1 MRRTVFEPEHESYR
15 QVVREFVNRHLA
27 AQIDRHRRE
36 HSIDRQTWRTAGEF
50 GLLGFFVPE
59 DYGGG
64 GATDFRF
71 NAVQGEELSR
81 LSYGYASAFGIN
93 TDIVAPYLLEL
104 TTEEQKQ
111 RWLPAFAAGETIASI
126 AITEPGAGSDV
137 LGIRTTAARDGS
149 GWILNG
155 AKTFI
160 TNGSSADLII
170 VAAKSEKDKAS
181 RSISLFVV
189 ETAVS
194 PVGRGPSL
202 QKVGQTE
209 VETSELFFDNV
220 YVDAANLLGEPGA
233 GFGYMVE
240 RLAQERL
247 SCAIA
252 SLGHARAALDE
263 TIEYVRQRSAFG
275 QPIGSFQASRF
286 RLAECQTMLDVATAW
301 VDRCIDAHVGGE
313 LTPVDA
319 AKAKLAAT
327 EVQNKV
333 IDHCLQLHGGYGY
346 MQEYRIAQAWQDA
359 RVTRIFGGTS
369 EVMREIIGRS
379 LSLSTQPSQKGVRDA
394 S

>member
-1 MRRTVFEPEHESYR
+1 MRRTIFEAEHEAYR

-27 AQIDRHRRE
+27 TQIDRHRQE
-36 HSIDRQTWRTAGEF
+36 HSIDRQTWRRAGEF

-59 DYGGG
+59 QYGGG
-64 GATDFRF
+64 GAGDFRF

-104 TTEEQKQ
+104 TTEQQKQ
-111 RWLPAFAAGETIASI
+111 RWLPPFGLGELIASI

-137 LGIRTTAARDGS
+137 LGIRTTARRDGS

-170 VAAKSEKDKAS
+170 VAAKSEQGKPS

-194 PVGRGPSL
+194 PIGRGPSL
-202 QKVGQTE
+202 EKVGQTE
-209 VETSELFFDNV
+209 VETSELFFDDV
-220 YVDAANLLGEPGA
+220 YVQDANLLGEPGS

-247 SCAIA
+247 SCAVA

-263 TIEYVRQRSAFG
+263 TIEYVRHRSAFG
-275 QPIGSFQASRF
+275 QSIGAFQATRF
-286 RLAECQTMLDVATAW
+286 RLAECHTMLDVATAW
-301 VDRCIDAHVGGE
+301 IDRCIEAHVQGE

-346 MQEYRIAQAWQDA
+346 MQEYRIARAWQDA

-379 LSLSTQPSQKGVRDA
+379 LSLSAQPSRKGVRDA

>member
-1 MRRTVFEPEHESYR
+1 MRRTIFEDEHEAYR
-15 QVVREFVNRHLA
+15 QVVREFVSRHLA
-27 AQIDRHRRE
+27 TQIDRHRQE
-36 HSIDRQTWRTAGEF
+36 HSIDRQTWRRAGEF

-59 DYGGG
+59 QYGGG
-64 GATDFRF
+64 GAADFRF

-104 TTEEQKQ
+104 TTDEQKQ
-111 RWLPAFAAGETIASI
+111 RWLPPFGLGELIASI
-126 AITEPGAGSDV
+126 AITEPVAGSDV
-137 LGIRTTAARDGS
+137 LGIRTTARRDGS
-149 GWILNG
+149 AWILNG

-170 VAAKSEKDKAS
+170 VAANSEQGKPS

-189 ETAVS
+189 ETGVS
-194 PVGRGPSL
+194 PVGRGLSL
-202 QKVGQTE
+202 EKVGQTE

-220 YVDAANLLGEPGA
+220 CVPDTNLLGEPGA
-233 GFGYMVE
+233 GFGYMMD

-247 SCAIA
+247 SCAVA
-252 SLGHARAALDE
+252 SLGHARAAVDE
-263 TIEYVRQRSAFG
+263 TIEYVRHRSAFG
-275 QPIGSFQASRF
+275 QSIGSFQATRF
-286 RLAECQTMLDVATAW
+286 RLAECRTMLDVATAW
-301 VDRCIDAHVGGE
+301 VDRCIEAHVEGE
-313 LTPVDA
+313 LTAVDA

-327 EVQNKV
+327 EIQNKV

-379 LSLSTQPSQKGVRDA
+379 LSLSTSPSQKGIRDA

>member
-1 MRRTVFEPEHESYR
+1 MRRTIFEAEHEAYR

-27 AQIDRHRRE
+27 TQIDRHRQE
-36 HSIDRQTWRTAGEF
+36 HSIDRQTWRRAGEF

-59 DYGGG
+59 QYGGG
-64 GATDFRF
+64 GAGDFRF

-104 TTEEQKQ
+104 TTEQQKQ
-111 RWLPAFAAGETIASI
+111 RWLPPFGLGELIASI

-137 LGIRTTAARDGS
+137 LGIRTTARRDGS

-170 VAAKSEKDKAS
+170 VAAKSEQGKPS

-194 PVGRGPSL
+194 PIGRGPSL
-202 QKVGQTE
+202 EKVGQTE
-209 VETSELFFDNV
+209 VETSELFFDDV
-220 YVDAANLLGEPGA
+220 YVQDANLLGEPGS

-247 SCAIA
+247 SCAVA

-263 TIEYVRQRSAFG
+263 TIEHVRHRSAFG
-275 QPIGSFQASRF
+275 QSIGAFQATRF
-286 RLAECQTMLDVATAW
+286 RLAECHTMLDVATAW
-301 VDRCIDAHVGGE
+301 IDRCIEAHVQGE

-346 MQEYRIAQAWQDA
+346 MQEYRIARAWQDA

-379 LSLSTQPSQKGVRDA
+379 LSLSAQPSRKGVRDA

>member
-1 MRRTVFEPEHESYR
+1 MRRTIFEPEHESYR
-15 QVVREFVNRHLA
+15 GVVREFVNRHLA
-27 AQIDRHRRE
+27 LEIDRHRQE
-36 HSIDRQTWRTAGEF
+36 HSIDRQTWRRAGEY

-59 DYGGG
+59 RYGGG
-64 GATDFRF
+64 GAADFRF
-71 NAVQGEELSR
+71 NVVQGEELSR

-104 TTEEQKQ
+104 TTDEQKQ
-111 RWLPAFAAGETIASI
+111 RWLPSFASGETIASI

-137 LGIRTTAARDGS
+137 LGIRTTATRDAS
-149 GWILNG
+149 GWVLNG

-170 VAAKSEKDKAS
+170 VAAKSEKAKPG

-189 ETAVS
+189 EPEVS
-194 PVGRGPSL
+194 PIGRGASL
-202 QKVGQTE
+202 EKVGQTE
-209 VETSELFFDNV
+209 VETSELFFDDV
-220 YVDAANLLGEPGA
+220 HVPEANLLGEPGA
-233 GFGYMVE
+233 GFGYLVQ

-247 SCAIA
+247 SCAVA

-263 TIEYVRQRSAFG
+263 TIEYVRQRTAFG
-275 QPIGSFQASRF
+275 QSVGAFQATRF
-286 RLAECQTMLDVATAW
+286 RLADCRTMLDVATAW
-301 VDRCIDAHVGGE
+301 VDRCIEAHVAAE
-313 LTPVDA
+313 LTAVDA

-346 MQEYRIAQAWQDA
+346 MQEYRIARAWQDA

-379 LSLSTQPSQKGVRDA
+379 LSLSAQPSEERC

>member
-1 MRRTVFEPEHESYR
+1 MKRTVFEPEHESYR

-59 DYGGG
+59 EYGGG

-111 RWLPAFAAGETIASI
+111 RWLRAFAAGETIASI

-137 LGIRTTAARDGS
+137 LGIRTTATRDGS

-189 ETAVS
+189 ETAMS

-202 QKVGQTE
+202 EKVGQTE

-252 SLGHARAALDE
+252 SLGHARAAMDE
-263 TIEYVRQRSAFG
+263 TI
-275 QPIGSFQASRF
+275 
-286 RLAECQTMLDVATAW
+286 
-301 VDRCIDAHVGGE
+301 
-313 LTPVDA
+313 
-319 AKAKLAAT
+319 
-327 EVQNKV
+327 
-333 IDHCLQLHGGYGY
+333 
-346 MQEYRIAQAWQDA
+346 
-359 RVTRIFGGTS
+359 
-369 EVMREIIGRS
+369 
-379 LSLSTQPSQKGVRDA
+379 
-394 S
+394 

>member
-1 MRRTVFEPEHESYR
+1 MRRTIFQPEHESYR
-15 QVVREFVNRHLA
+15 EVVRVFVDRHLA
-27 AQIDRHRRE
+27 PEMDRHRQE
-36 HSIDRQTWRTAGEF
+36 HSIDRQTWRRAGEF

-59 DYGGG
+59 QYGGG
-64 GATDFRF
+64 GAADFRF

-104 TTEEQKQ
+104 TTDEQKQ
-111 RWLPAFAAGETIASI
+111 RWLPSFASGETIGSI

-137 LGIRTTAARDGS
+137 LGIRTTATRDGS
-149 GWILNG
+149 GWVLNG

-170 VAAKSEKDKAS
+170 VAAKSEKAKPS

-189 ETAVS
+189 EPEIS
-194 PVGRGPSL
+194 PIGHGASL
-202 QKVGQTE
+202 EKIGQAE

-220 YVDAANLLGEPGA
+220 YVPDANLLGESGA
-233 GFGYMVE
+233 GFGYMVQ

-247 SCAIA
+247 SCAVA
-252 SLGHARAALDE
+252 SLGHARAALDD

-275 QPIGSFQASRF
+275 HSIGAFQATRF
-286 RLAECQTMLDVATAW
+286 RLAECRTMLDVTTAW
-301 VDRCIDAHVGGE
+301 IDRCIQALVAGE

-359 RVTRIFGGTS
+359 RVTRIFGGIS
-369 EVMREIIGRS
+369 EIMREIIGRS
-379 LSLSTQPSQKGVRDA
+379 LSLSAQPSKERC